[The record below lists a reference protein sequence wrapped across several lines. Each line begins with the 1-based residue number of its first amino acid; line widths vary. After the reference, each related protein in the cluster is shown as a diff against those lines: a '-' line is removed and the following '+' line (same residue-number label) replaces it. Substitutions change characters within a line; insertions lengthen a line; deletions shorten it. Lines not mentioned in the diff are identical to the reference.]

1 MKIHHKYWFRLV
13 SDTHVIAFVQ
23 TGTQANQF
31 ASGIDCPDNIA
42 NFAENRAGKS
52 FFFSEDSKRLGLKF
66 LCL

>member
-1 MKIHHKYWFRLV
+1 M
-13 SDTHVIAFVQ
+13 IAFVQ

-42 NFAENRAGKS
+42 NFAENRADKS